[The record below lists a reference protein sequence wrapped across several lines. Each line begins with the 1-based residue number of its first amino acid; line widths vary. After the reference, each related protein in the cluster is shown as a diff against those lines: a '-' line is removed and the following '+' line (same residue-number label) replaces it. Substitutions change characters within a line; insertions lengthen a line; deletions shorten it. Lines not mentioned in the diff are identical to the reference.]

1 MPFWS
6 RGEIFDEDNGKERWR
21 GLNGGKKRKRE
32 EGCHSSLV
40 LDYRAYGH
48 RFLETCNRGPRD
60 SSWEFWG
67 CNPLENSSTFDSA
80 TRYINIRH
88 PIRHIS
94 NLEPYS
100 NTLESSRN
108 KSKNITN
115 QSWKYPKYS
124 TNLFHSDPKD
134 IKITS
139 QLRHKA
145 SSSKVTKSSNE
156 KKRKERERKTKQ
168 MDRKRERE
176 NGGRRKV
183 WRGTY
188 RSRVVHQ
195 SRRVPG
201 DRWTPGS
208 MERPHNWENSAGLL
222 VGRTHSHLSCR
233 DRPGIDGSP
242 RFELTP
248 VKSCVARCHGKSDP
262 SHRPI
267 DTGYYFPLVTRTFY
281 QLAGWKLES
290 MWSWLVI

>member
-1 MPFWS
+1 MKRIEWREKKEE
-6 RGEIFDEDNGKERWR
+6 RGRM
-21 GLNGGKKRKRE
+21 
-32 EGCHSSLV
+32 SLQFGV
-40 LDYRAYGH
+40 RLPRAYGH

-80 TRYINIRH
+80 THYINIRH

-176 NGGRRKV
+176 
-183 WRGTY
+183 WRTEKGLARHVPLACGPSITAC
-188 RSRVVHQ
+188 
-195 SRRVPG
+195 SRRQV
-201 DRWTPGS
+201 
-208 MERPHNWENSAGLL
+208 
-222 VGRTHSHLSCR
+222 
-233 DRPGIDGSP
+233 
-242 RFELTP
+242 
-248 VKSCVARCHGKSDP
+248 
-262 SHRPI
+262 
-267 DTGYYFPLVTRTFY
+267 DTGVDGEAT
-281 QLAGWKLES
+281 
-290 MWSWLVI
+290 

>member
-1 MPFWS
+1 M
-6 RGEIFDEDNGKERWR
+6 ERIEWR
-21 GLNGGKKRKRE
+21 EKRE
-32 EGCHSSLV
+32 ERGRMSLQFGV
-40 LDYRAYGH
+40 RLPRAYGH
-48 RFLETCNRGPRD
+48 RFLETCNRGPRH

-156 KKRKERERKTKQ
+156 KKKKRKRKKDKADGQKERER
-168 MDRKRERE
+168 MEDGERSGE
-176 NGGRRKV
+176 ARTARVWSINHGVFPATGGHRGR
-183 WRGTY
+183 WRGHIIG
-188 RSRVVHQ
+188 RI
-195 SRRVPG
+195 VPVC
-201 DRWTPGS
+201 W
-208 MERPHNWENSAGLL
+208 SAGRTVIYL
-222 VGRTHSHLSCR
+222 VAI
-233 DRPGIDGSP
+233 DRAS
-242 RFELTP
+242 T
-248 VKSCVARCHGKSDP
+248 ARLDS
-262 SHRPI
+262 S
-267 DTGYYFPLVTRTFY
+267 
-281 QLAGWKLES
+281 
-290 MWSWLVI
+290 